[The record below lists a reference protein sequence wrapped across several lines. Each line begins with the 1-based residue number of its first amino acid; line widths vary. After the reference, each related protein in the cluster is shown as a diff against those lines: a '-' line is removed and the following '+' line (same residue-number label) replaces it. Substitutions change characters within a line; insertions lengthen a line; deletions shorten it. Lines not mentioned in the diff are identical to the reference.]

1 MNWDYF
7 KIIFIPVIVV
17 TFIRVLFGAN
27 IFENF
32 SSVMS
37 LNFFIT
43 VPFVLGAL
51 MIYLSKEKEEPSY
64 SYRIF
69 FPWVGVCAFVGV
81 TIAFQIEGWACW
93 IMITP
98 LFLLFSSLGG
108 LFGGYIKSRKRDKLN
123 ISLVVLLPFL
133 IAPIEK
139 SINTQK
145 QVFKTFTSIK
155 IHSTKEKIWEN
166 VTSVKRIGSNEEHP
180 KLTKFLGF
188 PMPVE
193 AVLDKNEVGGFRKAI
208 FERGLIFNETVTDYS
223 EFNKM
228 SFEIKANTYD
238 IPSTTLDEHILIG
251 GEYFDMLNGTYV
263 LKKISENEYDLILYS
278 NFSLNTT
285 FNFYA
290 GLWGKWIMKDIQDN
304 ILHVI
309 KNRSEE

>member
-1 MNWDYF
+1 MIWDYF
-7 KIIFIPVIVV
+7 KIIVIPVIVV

-51 MIYLSKEKEEPSY
+51 MIYLSKEKDKPSY
-64 SYRIF
+64 TYRIF
-69 FPWVGVCAFVGV
+69 FPWLGVCAFVAV
-81 TIAFQIEGWACW
+81 TMVFQIEGWACW

-108 LFGGYIKSRKRDKLN
+108 LFGGYIKSRKRDRLN

-139 SINTQK
+139 SIHTRK
-145 QVFKTFTSIK
+145 QVFKTFTSIR

-166 VTSVKRIGSNEEHP
+166 VTSVKKIESNEEHP

-223 EFNKM
+223 AFSKM

-304 ILHVI
+304 ILRVI
-309 KNRSEE
+309 KNRSEK

>member
-7 KIIFIPVIVV
+7 KIIVIPVGLV
-17 TFIRVLFGAN
+17 TLIRVLFGLN

-51 MIYLSKEKEEPSY
+51 MIYLSKEKEKISY
-64 SYRIF
+64 TYRIF
-69 FPWVGVCAFVGV
+69 FPWIGVCAFVAV
-81 TIAFQIEGWACW
+81 TILFQIEGWACW

-98 LFLLFSSLGG
+98 LFLVFSSLGG
-108 LFGGYIKSRKRDKLN
+108 LFGGYLKSKKRDKLN
-123 ISLVVLLPFL
+123 ISLVILLPFL
-133 IAPIEK
+133 IAPIER

-145 QVFKTFTSIK
+145 QVFKTFTSIR
-155 IHSTKEKIWEN
+155 IHSTKEKIWSN
-166 VTSVKRIGSNEEHP
+166 VTSVRKIESNEKHP
-180 KLTKFLGF
+180 ELTKFLGF

-193 AVLDKNEVGGFRKAI
+193 AVLDKKEVGGFREAI

-290 GLWGKWIMKDIQDN
+290 GLWGKWIMKDIQNN
-304 ILHVI
+304 ILQVI
-309 KNRSEE
+309 KNRSEQ

>member
-51 MIYLSKEKEEPSY
+51 MIYLSKEKDKPSY
-64 SYRIF
+64 TYRIF
-69 FPWVGVCAFVGV
+69 FPWVGVCFFVAV

-108 LFGGYIKSRKRDKLN
+108 LFGGYIKSRKRDRLN
-123 ISLVVLLPFL
+123 ISLVILLPFL

-139 SINTQK
+139 SIKTQK
-145 QVFKTFTSIK
+145 QVFKTFTSIR

-166 VTSVKRIGSNEEHP
+166 VTSVKRIGSNEEHS

-193 AVLDKNEVGGFRKAI
+193 AVLDKNEVGGFRKAV
-208 FERGLIFNETVTDYS
+208 FEKGLIFNETVTDYS
-223 EFNKM
+223 DFNKM

-290 GLWGKWIMKDIQDN
+290 GLWGEWIMKDIQNN
-304 ILHVI
+304 ILQVI
-309 KNRSEE
+309 KNRSEV

>member
-1 MNWDYF
+1 MIWDYF
-7 KIIFIPVIVV
+7 KIIVIPVIVV

-51 MIYLSKEKEEPSY
+51 MIYLSKEKDTPSY
-64 SYRIF
+64 TYRIF
-69 FPWVGVCAFVGV
+69 FPWLGVCAFVGV
-81 TIAFQIEGWACW
+81 TIVFQIEGWACW

-108 LFGGYIKSRKRDKLN
+108 LFGGYIKSRKRDRLN

-139 SINTQK
+139 SIHTQK
-145 QVFKTFTSIK
+145 QVFKTFTSIR

-166 VTSVKRIGSNEEHP
+166 VTSVKKIESNEEHP

-193 AVLDKNEVGGFRKAI
+193 AVLDKNEIGGFRKAI

-223 EFNKM
+223 DFNKM

-251 GEYFDMLNGTYV
+251 G
-263 LKKISENEYDLILYS
+263 
-278 NFSLNTT
+278 
-285 FNFYA
+285 
-290 GLWGKWIMKDIQDN
+290 
-304 ILHVI
+304 
-309 KNRSEE
+309 